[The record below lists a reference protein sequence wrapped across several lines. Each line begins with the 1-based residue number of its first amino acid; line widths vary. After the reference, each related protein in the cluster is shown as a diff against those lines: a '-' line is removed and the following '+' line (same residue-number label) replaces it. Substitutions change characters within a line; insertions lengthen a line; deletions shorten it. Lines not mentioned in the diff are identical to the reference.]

1 MKNKVIITI
10 LSFFNLFL
18 SALNLHNGGIYH
30 TTDVTEY
37 DAKYSVSDVKNAKNE
52 VKKPEI
58 KTINHPKKQTTVKT
72 ATSTK
77 KTTNKTTST
86 PNNTIQITGKT
97 INLKATNCNKMPTPD
112 YSSANYCNYRGSSSL
127 FIYGHNSSNIFSQ
140 IKNLKVGSTFKITLN
155 GKTTTYKITS
165 SFVLPV
171 TVLNDKSS
179 NASALRASLF
189 NGTYGEK
196 SDITIQTCEGKNDVN
211 RRYIKAVAL

>member
-1 MKNKVIITI
+1 MRNKVIITI

-18 SALNLHNGGIYH
+18 SSLNLVNGGIYH
-30 TTDVTEY
+30 TTDITEY
-37 DAKYSVSDVKNAKNE
+37 DAKYSISDEKSTENE

-58 KTINHPKKQTTVKT
+58 KTINQPKKQATVKT
-72 ATSTK
+72 AAVTK
-77 KTTNKTTST
+77 KQLVMTSNT
-86 PNNTIQITGKT
+86 PNNTIQITAKT
-97 INLKATNCNKMPTPD
+97 ITLRATDCNKMPTPD
-112 YSSANYCNYRGSSSL
+112 YSSANYCHFRGSKSL
-127 FIYGHNSSNIFSQ
+127 FVYGHNTSKIFGQ
-140 IKNLKVGSTFKITLN
+140 IKNLKTGSTFKLNLN

-171 TVLNDKSS
+171 AVLNDKSS

-189 NGTYGEK
+189 NGSYGEK